1 MFYQEADITGF
12 IKRQILQVLSGG
24 RHNRFYQ
31 EADITGFIRRPT

>member
-12 IKRQILQVLSGG
+12 IKRQTLQVLSRG

-31 EADITGFIRRPT
+31 EADITGFIGRPT